1 MSVSV
6 VGWRKM
12 CCTSLQG
19 WQDCAWKAHPSN
31 TACGA
36 QLVLTLTWAVSLP
49 VSDAH
54 IHSWRAVRL
63 GPSLFIF
70 AVDLALRVK
79 SVSS

>member
-1 MSVSV
+1 MH
-6 VGWRKM
+6 
-12 CCTSLQG
+12 CTSLQG
-19 WQDCAWKAHPSN
+19 WQGCAWKAHPSN
-31 TACGA
+31 TACSA
-36 QLVLTLTWAVSLP
+36 QLVAVLFLTLTWAVSLP

-70 AVDLALRVK
+70 AVDLALLVK